1 MKKAILFAVLFT
13 LACGGFSLSLAA
25 PAEPKTILLWPG
37 GAPGASGTGD
47 ADRPS
52 LDIYPAPERLNARTA
67 VVVCPGG
74 GYQHLALDHEG
85 KQVAE
90 WLNSLGITAL
100 VLKYRLAPAYRH
112 PSQMMDVQR
121 ALRYAR
127 ANADSLSFRPDRIGV
142 MGFSAGGHL
151 ASVSGTHILKANP
164 ASSDPL
170 QQVSSRPDFMILVY
184 PVISLATE
192 FTHQGSKTNLL
203 GENPDAKLVESMSSE
218 LQVTA
223 ETPPVFLVLGD
234 NDKAVPAENSVM
246 FYMALR
252 QAGIPAELHIFQRG
266 PHGFGL
272 APLDSTLSLWPHLC
286 KNWLIENR
294 FLY

>member
-1 MKKAILFAVLFT
+1 MKKVTLFTVLFT
-13 LACGGFSLSLAA
+13 LAWSISLAA
-25 PAEPKTILLWPG
+25 PAQPNTVLLWPG
-37 GAPGASGTGD
+37 GAPGALGEED
-47 ADRPS
+47 ADCPS
-52 LDIYPAPERLNARTA
+52 LDIYPAPGRLNVRTA

-74 GYQHLALDHEG
+74 GYHHLALDHEG

-100 VLKYRLAPAYRH
+100 VLKYRLGPAYRH

-121 ALRYAR
+121 ALQYTR
-127 ANADSLSFRPDRIGV
+127 ANAESLSCRPDKIGV
-142 MGFSAGGHL
+142 LGFSAGGHL

-164 ASSDPL
+164 ASKDPL

-192 FTHQGSKTNLL
+192 ITHLGSKINLL
-203 GENPDAKLVESMSSE
+203 GEKPDAKLVESMSSE

-223 ETPPVFLVLGD
+223 ETPPTFLILGD
-234 NDKAVPAENSVM
+234 NDKAVPAENSLV
-246 FYMALR
+246 FYAALR
-252 QAGIPAELHIFQRG
+252 KAGIPAELHIFQRG

-286 KNWLIENR
+286 KNWLIENK
-294 FLY
+294 FIY